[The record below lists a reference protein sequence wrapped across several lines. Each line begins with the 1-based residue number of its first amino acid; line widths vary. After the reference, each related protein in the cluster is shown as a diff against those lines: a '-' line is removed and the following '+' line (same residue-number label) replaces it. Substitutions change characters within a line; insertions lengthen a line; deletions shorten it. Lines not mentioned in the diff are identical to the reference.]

1 MATLAQNF
9 LLSNRCK
16 CVDTHE
22 RDFDVMRLY
31 NTIEIDDKVYSV
43 KSTIRKVKQGDKFY
57 TYEIQEMELI
67 EERGAN
73 PIREGATPHNGNT
86 PITSITGA
94 TKLLNGVKKTNSNEG
109 INFYLFK
116 ILKNSLPVRNFSS
129 ESGYLSTFRM
139 NTT

>member
-31 NTIEIDDKVYSV
+31 NTIEINGKVFRV
-43 KSTIRKVKQGDKFY
+43 KSTVRKVKQGDKFY

-86 PITSITGA
+86 PITSIIGA
-94 TKLLNGVKKTNSNEG
+94 KLLNGVKRTNINEG

>member
-1 MATLAQNF
+1 MATLAQIF
-9 LLSNRCK
+9 LLNNRCK

-22 RDFDVMRLY
+22 RDFDVMLLY
-31 NTIEIDDKVYSV
+31 NTIEIDDKVYRV
-43 KSTIRKVKQGDKFY
+43 KSTVRKVKQGDKFY

-86 PITSITGA
+86 PITSIIGA
-94 TKLLNGVKKTNSNEG
+94 KLLNGVKRTNINEG

-116 ILKNSLPVRNFSS
+116 ILKNSLPVRYFSS
-129 ESGYLSTFRM
+129 ESGHLCTFRM

>member
-1 MATLAQNF
+1 MATLAQIF

-31 NTIEIDDKVYSV
+31 NTIEIDGKVYLV
-43 KSTIRKVKQGDKFY
+43 KSTVRKVKQGDKFY

-86 PITSITGA
+86 PITSIIGA
-94 TKLLNGVKKTNSNEG
+94 KLLNGVKRTNSNEG

-116 ILKNSLPVRNFSS
+116 ILKNSLPVRNFST
-129 ESGYLSTFRM
+129 ESGYLRTFRM

>member
-31 NTIEIDDKVYSV
+31 NAIGIGGKVYRV
-43 KSTIRKVKQGDKFY
+43 KSTVKKGRTSDKFY

-86 PITSITGA
+86 PITSIIGA
-94 TKLLNGVKKTNSNEG
+94 KLLNGVKKTNSDEG

-116 ILKNSLPVRNFSS
+116 ILKNSLPVRYFSS
-129 ESGYLSTFRM
+129 ESGYLRTFRM